1 MKFDNEHIMCFLFF
15 PVQSEILDIL
25 PRRPWK
31 PWHHFQWQC
40 LFQNKAAGRPKM
52 VGWTV
57 KHLSE
62 WICMLC
68 LFTMSSSERTCHP
81 QMIEAMST
89 SHSAPLGSVKI
100 NTFLSVI
107 YPIAA
112 SLGYGLYS
120 SYFLSPIP
128 PDPGRFPTS
137 APAISCGRLPPQLA
151 LQARTPGRDGPCR
164 DVGNDSGISW
174 KL

>member
-1 MKFDNEHIMCFLFF
+1 MNISCFFLQFRVRFWIFYPEDPGNHGIIFNDNVYSKIKRLE
-15 PVQSEILDIL
+15 
-25 PRRPWK
+25 
-31 PWHHFQWQC
+31 
-40 LFQNKAAGRPKM
+40 GPKWLE
-52 VGWTV
+52 WTV

-62 WICMLC
+62 WICMLG

-137 APAISCGRLPPQLA
+137 APAISCGRLPTQLA